1 MAGSELIERQ
11 TELSAN
17 IVAFCRYLRQRKYP
31 IGPAE
36 EADALQALRIVNPF
50 ANPDQFRL
58 VLQATLAK
66 TRKQQLQ
73 FKTLFE
79 KYWSELNRALD
90 SKSKK
95 VAEPAKSQKSKQ
107 EAFLALKNWLHGNRE
122 APTEETG
129 IATYSTREVVNSRD
143 FATMTEAEMA
153 EVAKLIREIAKKL
166 ARQYS
171 RRHQITNKRKRLDIR
186 RTLRL
191 NLRRGGEILDLA
203 YSTPKKDKW
212 QIILLCDVSQSM
224 ELYSRFLIQFL
235 YAFQNGYR
243 HIETFVFSTSLTRIS
258 KELQDDD
265 YQEAMKSIGEKVT
278 NWSGGTKIGESLH
291 QFIKNYGS
299 RTLNGKS
306 VVLIMSDGW
315 DTGDLELLESS
326 MRQIHRKS
334 GKVIWLNPLAGNP
347 NYAPLEV
354 GGMQVSLP
362 YIDVFTSGHS
372 VDSLKELARH
382 LR

>member
-1 MAGSELIERQ
+1 MSGSELIKRQ
-11 TELSAN
+11 TVLSAN
-17 IVAFCRYLRQRKYP
+17 IVAFCRYLRQRKYA

-36 EADALQALRIVNPF
+36 EADALRALEVVDPF
-50 ANPDQFRL
+50 ADPGRFRL

-73 FKTLFE
+73 FKELYD

-90 SKSKK
+90 SRSRE
-95 VAEPAKSQKSKQ
+95 VPEPAQRQQSTQ
-107 EAFLALKNWLHGNRE
+107 EAFLALKNWLYGNRQS
-122 APTEETG
+122 PKEETG
-129 IATYSTREVVNSRD
+129 IATYSIQEVVNTRD

-153 EVAKLIREIAKKL
+153 EVAKLIQEIAKKL

-171 RRHQITNKRKRLDIR
+171 RRHRVTKKLKRLDIR

-203 YSTPKKDKW
+203 YTRPKQNKW
-212 QIILLCDVSQSM
+212 QIVLLCDVSQSM

-265 YQEAMKSIGEKVT
+265 YQEAMKKVGDKVT
-278 NWSGGTKIGESLH
+278 HWSGGTKIGASLH

-299 RTLNGKS
+299 RVLSGKS

-315 DTGDLELLESS
+315 DTGDLELLESG
-326 MRQIHRKS
+326 MRQIKRKC
-334 GKVIWLNPLAGNP
+334 GKVLWLNPLAGNP
-347 NYAPLEV
+347 NYAPFEV
-354 GGMQVSLP
+354 GGMQVAFP
-362 YIDVFTSGHS
+362 YIDVFTSGHN
-372 VDSLKELARH
+372 VESLKDLIRH

>member
-1 MAGSELIERQ
+1 MANRELIERQ

-17 IVAFCRYLRQRKYP
+17 IVAFCRYLRQKKYS
-31 IGPAE
+31 IGPTE
-36 EADALQALRIVNPF
+36 EADALEALRIVAPF
-50 ANPDQFRL
+50 ADPDQFRL
-58 VLQATLAK
+58 VLQAALAK

-73 FKTLFE
+73 FKELYQ
-79 KYWSELNRALD
+79 KYWNELNRALD

-95 VAEPAKSQKSKQ
+95 VAEPSQTQQSKQ
-107 EAFLALKNWLHGNRE
+107 EAFLALKNWLYGNKE
-122 APTEETG
+122 APREEMG
-129 IATYSTREVVNSRD
+129 IATYSTQEVVNSRD
-143 FATMTEAEMA
+143 FSTMTEAEMA
-153 EVAKLIREIAKKL
+153 EVAKLIQEIAKKL
-166 ARQYS
+166 ARHLS
-171 RRHQITNKRKRLDIR
+171 RRYRITQKRKRLDIK

-203 YSTPKKDKW
+203 YSTPKQNKW
-212 QIILLCDVSQSM
+212 QIVLLCDVSQSM

-265 YQEAMKSIGEKVT
+265 YQEAMKRVGDKVT

-291 QFIKNYGS
+291 QFIRNYGS
-299 RTLNGKS
+299 KVLNGKS

-315 DTGDLELLESS
+315 DTGDLELLGSS
-326 MRQIHRKS
+326 MRQIHRKC

-347 NYAPLEV
+347 NYSPLEV

-372 VDSLKELARH
+372 IDSLKDLARH